1 MRGRFSG
8 GMEHVP
14 RRSAI
19 PRDEFHEALR
29 AWHADASD
37 GEVIRETSTSD
48 EDLYD
53 GDDWVWVKHL
63 GNRFYLHA
71 DTTHAGIERY
81 LDLLDAEGDAIR
93 WSAAPGTGD
102 RPVAIG
108 ADGEIIPEFRLYR
121 TT

>member
-1 MRGRFSG
+1 MRGRSAG

-14 RRSAI
+14 RRAPI
-19 PRDEFHEALR
+19 PRDEFHALLR
-29 AWHADASD
+29 EWHADAMD
-37 GEVIRETSTSD
+37 DEVIRDPGVDD
-48 EDLYD
+48 EDAYD

-81 LDLLDAEGDAIR
+81 LELLGAEGDSIR
-93 WSAAPGTGD
+93 WNAAPGTGD

-108 ADGEIIPEFRLYR
+108 TDGEDIPEFRLYR

>member
-1 MRGRFSG
+1 MRGRYSG

-19 PRDEFHEALR
+19 PRDEFHDALR
-29 AWHADASD
+29 AWHADASE

-71 DTTHAGIERY
+71 DTTRAGIGRY
-81 LDLLDAEGDAIR
+81 LEILDSEGDSIR

-108 ADGEIIPEFRLYR
+108 AAGEVIDEFRLYR

>member
-1 MRGRFSG
+1 
-8 GMEHVP
+8 MEHVS
-14 RRSAI
+14 RRSPL
-19 PRDEFHEALR
+19 PRDEFHAALR
-29 AWHADASD
+29 AWHADAPD

-71 DTTHAGIERY
+71 DTTRAGIERY
-81 LDLLDAEGDAIR
+81 LQILDAEGETIR

-102 RPVAIG
+102 RPVSVG
-108 ADGEIIPEFRLYR
+108 ADGEVIEEFRLYR
-121 TT
+121 AT